1 MIISKDYPNCF
12 MGWDMRTID
21 SKNVLKILKKN
32 FIIISIFFSL
42 TFMKEILELSGLNV
56 SNTIYEPIIRFLSF
70 LIIVC
75 IFYHYLKRLA
85 ETKEKLRF
93 NESFSNSVLENMEDG
108 ITIYD
113 KQGQVLYSNEAARTF
128 GISEI
133 KDPLEQCSEV
143 YGLYYPNWTSHLS
156 KEDLPISKIL
166 HGESVYNQEVWV
178 MPKGKPLRVLL
189 FNGKP
194 VQFTSH
200 DTVLYLM
207 MAQDA
212 TQRRWTEQR
221 LAVSEQRFK
230 SLFKHNPDMVFW
242 IDVNGR
248 FLGANAVA
256 ETTIGYEERELLQK
270 SYRDVM
276 ANGEVEQVIKQFKQ
290 TIKGEPQT
298 FESRIMNSEKDV
310 LEVNVTVMP
319 ITVEQ
324 NIVGVYA
331 VVKDIT
337 ERKKT
342 DEMVQ
347 YLAYHDTLT
356 GLANRRLFYNQLSE
370 AFSAAKQHDHIVGL
384 MFLDLDRFKFI
395 NDTLGHDIGDLLL
408 VAVARRLEGCISS
421 MDTISRLGGDEFTFI
436 LPNSTR
442 EKTAKVAKKIS
453 EVLSQVFIIE
463 GQEVYITASIGISIY
478 PSDGENIETL
488 IKHADTAMYAAK
500 DSGKD
505 NFRFYTPSMNEVF
518 SRHML
523 LEKGL
528 REALKNNELELYYQ
542 PKIHIITG
550 QVVGFEALIRWNHPY
565 LGLVSPAEFIPL
577 AEETGLII
585 PIGKWVLRSAC
596 LQARNWQQ
604 QGHSFVKMAVNL
616 SVVQF
621 QDEGLISE
629 IIRVLAETGLAHDSL
644 ELEITEGISID
655 DNQSFL
661 AKLIELKALGIR
673 ISIDD
678 FGKGYSSLSYLQKLP
693 IDTLKI
699 DKSFIQGMTSE
710 KGIDLV
716 EAILTIGHQLN
727 LTIVAE
733 GVEEPSQLELLRRL
747 GCDELQGYL
756 FSKPI
761 PAEEVEEKLIELGQI
776 KYLEHH

>member
-1 MIISKDYPNCF
+1 
-12 MGWDMRTID
+12 MRTIG

-32 FIIISIFFSL
+32 FKIISIFFSL

-56 SNTIYEPIIRFLSF
+56 SNTIYEPTIRLLSF
-70 LIIVC
+70 LIIVY

-85 ETKEKLRF
+85 EIKEKLRF
-93 NESFSNSVLENMEDG
+93 NESFGNSVLENMEDG

-143 YGLYYPNWTSHLS
+143 YGLYYPNWTSHLL

-194 VQFTSH
+194 VQLSSH

-256 ETTIGYEERELLQK
+256 ETIIGYEERELLQK

-276 ANGEVEQVIKQFKQ
+276 ADDEVDQVIKQFKQ

-319 ITVEQ
+319 ITVDQ

-356 GLANRRLFYNQLSE
+356 GLANRRLFYNELSE

-421 MDTISRLGGDEFTFI
+421 LDTISRLGGDEFTFI

-478 PSDGENIETL
+478 PSDGGNIETL

-596 LQARNWQQ
+596 LQARIWQQ
-604 QGHSFVKMAVNL
+604 QGYSFVKMAVNL

-733 GVEEPSQLELLRRL
+733 GVEEPSQLEMLRRL

-761 PAEEVEEKLIELGQI
+761 PAEAVEEKLIELGQI